1 MERTYWL
8 LWEKFLKKNDLKPF
22 VSGLLCDARSLV
34 MVLSQVMV
42 LGLPL
47 VRSTSWRGGYEA
59 MFHTLS
65 DGDLLDAFAEF
76 LMEAGV

>member
-8 LWEKFLKKNDLKPF
+8 VWEKFLQKNGLKPF
-22 VSGLLCDARSLV
+22 VSGLLLDASSLV
-34 MVLSQVMV
+34 MVLAQVMV

-59 MFHTLS
+59 MIHTLS
-65 DGDLLDAFAEF
+65 DSEHLDAFADF
-76 LMEAGV
+76 LMEANV